1 MWMFLIKAFIMP
13 FGLDLYRLFDS
24 FTKSSSKFKI
34 VQGQGPTLRR
44 LRRSISEDPLDYT
57 GSVLRVTLVELNSR
71 LSPRIVRTLPALGIL
86 RPKDTARTRLFSLR
100 GRNFLAA
107 SHYGSARDRVSQ
119 WLADMGAEDRSF
131 EEFLRLT
138 RRFIQLAELSK
149 KSNANC

>member
-57 GSVLRVTLVELNSR
+57 GSVLR
-71 LSPRIVRTLPALGIL
+71 LPALGIL